1 MTELSHIA
9 FEITD
14 RCNLDCVYCYN
25 IWKMDGAKRV
35 PFNSYKKATETLS
48 EIFRQASIKS
58 VALTGGE
65 PFLSERFLEVALHCK
80 MNGKQITLISN
91 GTQGT
96 ENQYAKLL
104 KMGVGLFEFPVHS
117 AQEAIHDKMA
127 QVKGSWQKSV
137 NSVKQVLALGGQ
149 VVPVVVIT
157 KFNVNVLGETLDFI
171 NSLGCKRIMLNRY
184 NIGGKG
190 CAQPLEISATPD
202 ELRAAFK
209 IANEKSSELG
219 LRLSSNVCSPICLL
233 DPKDYQN
240 IGFGHCSFNALQRPV
255 TLDING
261 NIRLCNHSPVVA
273 GNIFKNNISEIL
285 SNEYAE
291 LWKGN
296 VPKFCENCEH
306 WQKCKGGCRAAS
318 EQVFGRLDVEDPI
331 LSAFEHKFHK

>member
-1 MTELSHIA
+1 MTELYHIA

-25 IWKMDGAKRV
+25 IWKMDGAVRV
-35 PFNSYKKATETLS
+35 PFNSYKKATETLD

-96 ENQYAKLL
+96 ENQYVKLL

-127 QVKGSWQKSV
+127 AVKGSWRKSV
-137 NSVKQVLALGGQ
+137 NSVKTVLALGGQ

-190 CAQPLEISATPD
+190 CAQPLEVSATPD

-209 IANEKSSELG
+209 IACEKATELG
-219 LRLSSNVCSPICLL
+219 LRLTSNVCSPICLL
-233 DPKDYQN
+233 NPKDYPN

-273 GNIFKNNISEIL
+273 GNIFKNDISEIL
-285 SNEYAE
+285 SNEYSE
-291 LWKGN
+291 SWKAN
-296 VPKFCENCEH
+296 IPKFCENCAD
-306 WQKCKGGCRAAS
+306 WQLCKGGCRAAS
-318 EQVFGRLDVEDPI
+318 EQVFGRLNVEDPI
-331 LSAFEHKFHK
+331 LRM